1 MLCYVYNHPPS
12 YQCSSTIHCTI
23 TFDYRRCKF
32 IMNRLRS
39 YEQRLGKSRNT
50 KNGGDG

>member
-1 MLCYVYNHPPS
+1 MLCYVCNHPPS

-39 YEQRLGKSRNT
+39 YEQSSNRHCSCSG
-50 KNGGDG
+50 